1 MKYFKLLLAVFLL
14 TVLPQLV
21 KAEETLVPAAEDQ
34 PAASQ
39 ASTPIEAGNKFCP
52 VSGEKVGGMGEVV
65 KYEHEGKIYN
75 FCCPMCLKDFKK
87 DPQKYIKILEE
98 KGDLNNAAQAESSE
112 HQDDHHHQ
120 DHDEK

>member
-52 VSGEKVGGMGEVV
+52 VSGEKVGGMGEVG
-65 KYEHEGKIYN
+65 KYEHQSKNRRRVYPSRNRMESKMGRS
-75 FCCPMCLKDFKK
+75 
-87 DPQKYIKILEE
+87 QS
-98 KGDLNNAAQAESSE
+98 NNEPICRTIPISN
-112 HQDDHHHQ
+112 
-120 DHDEK
+120 